1 MKKTALR
8 AIRKTSH
15 IAKQVG
21 QKGVN
26 FLGKVENKATFLI
39 NNGILGDSVKIDDIF
54 YSKYISSTKS
64 GFSTSTSLF
73 RSHKTFPVA

>member
-54 YSKYISSTKS
+54 YSKYPHLTPIYP
-64 GFSTSTSLF
+64 SLY
-73 RSHKTFPVA
+73 PN